1 MKRLAIALFAVFFI
15 LNACATVPQKPISS
29 NDLPVLK
36 GQWAGTREL
45 ILGFTRTFAYTEM
58 EVFND
63 TLPVKGKVIIHI
75 PTYTG
80 VEIRTYPFEDGQIDQ
95 TGKLIVRLPEDNLMT
110 LSFYS
115 SETTKTLYGNFSHKA
130 QPGKIVLHKK

>member
-1 MKRLAIALFAVFFI
+1 
-15 LNACATVPQKPISS
+15 
-29 NDLPVLK
+29 
-36 GQWAGTREL
+36 
-45 ILGFTRTFAYTEM
+45 M
-58 EVFND
+58 EIFND

-75 PTYTG
+75 PSYTG

-115 SETTKTLYGNFSHKA
+115 SESTKTLYGSFSHKA